1 MITKKRN
8 SMNPNQ
14 PSAFSCTA
22 SGYRNTISMSKTMK
36 SIAVR

>member
-1 MITKKRN
+1 MKNAN
-8 SMNPNQ
+8 SANPNHA
-14 PSAFSCTA
+14 SWWRITA